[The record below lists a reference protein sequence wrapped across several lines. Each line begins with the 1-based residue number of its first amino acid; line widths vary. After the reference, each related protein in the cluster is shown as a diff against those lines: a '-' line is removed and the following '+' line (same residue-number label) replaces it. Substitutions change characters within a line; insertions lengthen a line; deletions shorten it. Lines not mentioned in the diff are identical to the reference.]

1 MEHLEIWKDIE
12 DYDGYYQVSN
22 LGRVKSL
29 SKKVNFTNWNSNINF
44 KRRTKER
51 ILSNKKVKGYNCI
64 LLSKNNKQKNF
75 RVCRL
80 VAIHFIDNPLNKNQV
95 NHIDGNKNND
105 NVCNLEWVTAKE
117 NMIHAKNNNLIK
129 FYSGKE
135 HIASK
140 KVICTKTN
148 KIYDN
153 ISIASK
159 EFNIS
164 ESHLSRMLRNIYTN
178 KTTLKL
184 L

>member
-1 MEHLEIWKDIE
+1 MEVWKKIKGYE
-12 DYDGYYQVSN
+12 DYYEISS

-29 SKKVNFTNWNSNINF
+29 SRKIRYLQSNNGNECF
-44 KRRTKER
+44 RLTKEK
-51 ILSNKKVKGYNCI
+51 ILVTGKCKGYNTI
-64 LLSKNNKQKNF
+64 NLSKNNITITY
-75 RVCRL
+75 RLCRL
-80 VAIHFIDNPLNKNQV
+80 VAIHFINNPLNKNQV

-105 NVCNLEWVTAKE
+105 NVYNLEWVTAKE

-135 HIASK
+135 HIGSK
-140 KVICTKTN
+140 KVICTKTK

>member
-1 MEHLEIWKDIE
+1 MEVWKKIKGYE
-12 DYDGYYQVSN
+12 DYYEISS

-29 SKKVNFTNWNSNINF
+29 SRKIRYLQSNNGNECF
-44 KRRTKER
+44 RLTKEK
-51 ILSNKKVKGYNCI
+51 ILVIGKCKGYNTI
-64 LLSKNNKQKNF
+64 NLSKNNITITY
-75 RVCRL
+75 RLCRL
-80 VAIHFIDNPLNKNQV
+80 VAIHFINNPLNKNQV

-105 NVCNLEWVTAKE
+105 NVYNLEWVTAKE

-135 HIASK
+135 HIGSK
-140 KVICTKTN
+140 KVICTKTK

>member
-1 MEHLEIWKDIE
+1 MEVWKKIKGYE
-12 DYDGYYQVSN
+12 DYYEISS

-29 SKKVNFTNWNSNINF
+29 SRKIRYLQSNNGNEF
-44 KRRTKER
+44 FRLTKEK
-51 ILSNKKVKGYNCI
+51 ILVTGKCKGYNTI
-64 LLSKNNKQKNF
+64 NLSKNNITITY
-75 RVCRL
+75 RLCRL
-80 VAIHFIDNPLNKNQV
+80 VAIHFINNPLNKNQV

-105 NVCNLEWVTAKE
+105 NVYNLEWVTAKE

-135 HIASK
+135 HIGSK
-140 KVICTKTN
+140 KVICTKTK